1 MAHAG
6 HHHHHHAR
14 PHHVGFSLL
23 RLSAGERLVAALVAS
38 AALWGMVVWATA
50 A

>member
-6 HHHHHHAR
+6 HHHHPVR

-23 RLSAGERLVAALVAS
+23 RLSAGERLVGALVAA
-38 AALWGMVVWATA
+38 AALWGMVSWATA